1 MAAERI
7 GIIGGSGLYELGG
20 LKVKEEIAVTT
31 PWGVPSSPIVLAELG
46 GREVLFLSRH
56 GRGHSI
62 LPHEVNYRA
71 NLAALKNLGA
81 VEVLAFSAVG
91 SLKEELA
98 PLDFVLPDQLI
109 DRTRSRESTFF
120 GNGVVGHV
128 AFADPYCPRLQE
140 IVLSAGESLGL
151 KIHRGETLIC
161 IEGPT
166 FSTRAESNLYRAWG
180 AGIINMSALPE
191 ARLAREAELCYALV
205 CMVTDYDC
213 WRTRTDDVD
222 IGSILENLKK
232 NAENAARLAGEV
244 VKRSG
249 GERSCSCSSAC
260 EGAII
265 TAPEARNP
273 GQEERLRYILPG
285 RLETGSSGS
294 GGSGSGPERST
305 EEEGAQ

>member
-1 MAAERI
+1 MAEERI
-7 GIIGGSGLYELGG
+7 GIIGGSGLYRLEG
-20 LKVKEEIAVTT
+20 LKIKEEIAVTT
-31 PWGVPSSPIVLAELG
+31 PWGVPSSPLVLAELAD
-46 GREVLFLSRH
+46 REVLFLSRH

-81 VEVLAFSAVG
+81 REILAFSAVG

-120 GNGVVGHV
+120 GNGVAGHV
-128 AFADPYCPRLQE
+128 AFADPFCPRLGE
-140 IVLSAGESLGL
+140 IVACACGNLGL
-151 KIHRGETLIC
+151 KVHRAETLVC

-180 AGIINMSALPE
+180 AGVINMSALPE

-213 WRTRTDDVD
+213 WRTKTDDVD

-244 VKRSG
+244 VRRSG
-249 GERSCSCSSAC
+249 GERTCSCSTASA
-260 EGAII
+260 GAII

-273 GQEERLRYILPG
+273 GQEERLRYILPE
-285 RLETGSSGS
+285 RLETGSSGMK
-294 GGSGSGPERST
+294 
-305 EEEGAQ
+305 EEGSQ